1 MNDVG
6 KIILAINYFILFLAL
21 IVAAGNLSG
30 CSNTTTDDPHARFQ
44 IVDEQEAIFDGDFY
58 EVIDRKNGV
67 HYFYIQNS
75 FGAGLSPMY
84 GADGKIL
91 MEEETS

>member
-1 MNDVG
+1 MNDIG
-6 KIILAINYFILFLAL
+6 KIIIALNYFILFLLL
-21 IVAAGNLSG
+21 ISAAANLSG
-30 CSNTTTDDPHARFQ
+30 CSETRTDDPHARFQ
-44 IVDEQEAIFDGDFY
+44 IVDQQEAITDADFY

-75 FGAGLSPMY
+75 YGAGLSPMY

-91 MEEETS
+91 TEEAES

>member
-6 KIILAINYFILFLAL
+6 KIILAINYFILFLAV

-30 CSNTTTDDPHARFQ
+30 CSNTRTDDPHARFQ
-44 IVDEQEAIFDGDFY
+44 IVDKQEAITDADFY

-67 HYFYIQNS
+67 HYFYIQNVY
-75 FGAGLSPMY
+75 GAGLSPMY

-91 MEEETS
+91 TEEAES